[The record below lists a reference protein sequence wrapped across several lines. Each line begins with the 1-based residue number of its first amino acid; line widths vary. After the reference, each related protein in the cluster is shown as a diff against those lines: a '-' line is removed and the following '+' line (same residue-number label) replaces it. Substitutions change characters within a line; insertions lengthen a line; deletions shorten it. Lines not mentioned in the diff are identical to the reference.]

1 MLFRWRCIFPSR
13 WPTSVLPN
21 IDLQAARKISG
32 ALFTLVFPDDCRV
45 CGESLTTVTRIPVC
59 SKCLGNT
66 KPLHAEH
73 FCIVCRTPFV
83 NSAPLDETGRCGLCR
98 RGLTPYDSA
107 YAYGEYADVLKRLIH
122 LYKYDAM
129 RPLAGPLGRMM
140 ASALPVDER
149 FDCVVAMPLHW
160 RKHWSRGFNQAELL
174 ARAVAQRA
182 GAPFIRAL
190 KRRRATQA
198 QAGLSNAQRR
208 RNVAG
213 AFEVRSRSSIEGRH
227 VVLVDD
233 VLTTGATAAAAAGAL
248 KRAGA
253 RRVTILTLARADRR
267 RGTKA
272 D

>member
-21 IDLQAARKISG
+21 IDLQVARRVPA

-45 CGESLTTVTRIPVC
+45 CGEELVEITRVPVC
-59 SKCLGNT
+59 AKCLASP
-66 KPLHAEH
+66 KPIEAEY
-73 FCIVCRTPFV
+73 FCRVCRTPFL
-83 NSAPLDETGRCGLCR
+83 NSAPLDESGCCGLCR
-98 RGLTPYDSA
+98 RGLTPYDAA
-107 YAYGEYADVLKRLIH
+107 YAFGEYEGGLRRLIH
-122 LYKYDAM
+122 LLKYESM
-129 RPLAGPLGRMM
+129 RPLAEPLGSMI
-140 ASALPVDER
+140 ASALPIDER
-149 FDCVVAMPLHW
+149 IDFVLAMPLHW
-160 RKHWSRGFNQAELL
+160 RKRWSRGFNQAELL

-190 KRRRATQA
+190 RRRRATQA

-213 AFEVRSRSSIEGRH
+213 AFEVRAAESIKGRH

-253 RRVTILTLARADRR
+253 ARVTVLTLARADRR
-267 RGTKA
+267 RAVVGR
-272 D
+272 